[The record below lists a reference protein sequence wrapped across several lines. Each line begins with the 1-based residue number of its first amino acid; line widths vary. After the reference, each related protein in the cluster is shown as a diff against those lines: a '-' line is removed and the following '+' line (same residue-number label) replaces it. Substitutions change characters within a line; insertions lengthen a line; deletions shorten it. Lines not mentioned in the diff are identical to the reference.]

1 MCILSTT
8 YFKEFIVPT
17 IDATL
22 ELIKL
27 LMFMVFVSALA
38 AQVWIAFLDI
48 CEYFTDSLNKFR
60 PKPSQDKFSRIAVI
74 VLGSAVLI
82 FS

>member
-1 MCILSTT
+1 M
-8 YFKEFIVPT
+8 PT

-27 LMFMVFVSALA
+27 LLFMIFVTAVA

-48 CEYFTDSLNKFR
+48 YEYFTDSLNKFR
-60 PKPSQDKFSRIAVI
+60 PKPSQDKYSRLAII
-74 VLGSAVLI
+74 ILGSLVLA
-82 FS
+82 FN

>member
-1 MCILSTT
+1 MPTYL
-8 YFKEFIVPT
+8 YFKELVVPT

-27 LMFMVFVSALA
+27 LLFMVFVSALA
-38 AQVWIAFLDI
+38 TQVWIAFLDI
-48 CEYFTDSLNKFR
+48 YEYFTDSLNKFR
-60 PKPSQDKFSRIAVI
+60 PKPSQDKFSRIAVLVI
-74 VLGSAVLI
+74 GSAVLA